1 VREVRAVAEQVERPD
16 QRAASDER
24 PDGGIRDARTSSGR
38 KAGAGTALYYA
49 RMLTRGVRSLA
60 LLVSLALACASSG
73 TRFNA
78 DLVPKIQPERS
89 TEADVRKLFGQPT
102 STAVA
107 GTGGARWRYFYEETT
122 TRDTGS
128 LTKIGRSIASIFG
141 FGMFWPPVDIA
152 WEKTTRHDLV
162 VFFDS
167 EGVVRD
173 YTYERT
179 EVPTRRV
186 Y

>member
-1 VREVRAVAEQVERPD
+1 MAPLPCGLRP
-16 QRAASDER
+16 
-24 PDGGIRDARTSSGR
+24 
-38 KAGAGTALYYA
+38 LV
-49 RMLTRGVRSLA
+49 LLA
-60 LLVSLALACASSG
+60 LLALACASSG
-73 TRFNA
+73 TKFDA
-78 DLVPKIQPERS
+78 DSVPRIRPEQS
-89 TEADVRKLFGQPT
+89 TEADVRKIFGEPT
-102 STAVA
+102 SIAVA

-122 TRDTGS
+122 TRDTGT
-128 LTKIGRSIASIFG
+128 LTKIGRSIASVFG

-152 WEKTTRHDLV
+152 WEKRTRHDLV